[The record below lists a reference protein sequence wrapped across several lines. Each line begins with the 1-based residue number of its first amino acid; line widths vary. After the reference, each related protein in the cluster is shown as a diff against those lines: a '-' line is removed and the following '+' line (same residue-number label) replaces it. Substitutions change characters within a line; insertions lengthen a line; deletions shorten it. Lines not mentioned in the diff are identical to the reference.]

1 MQLCKYQVHR
11 KYWRHSAN
19 EEIAMKKTVSIA
31 AVLVLLFS
39 IGVAAQDQSAGNK
52 AQAQQGTVT
61 TDALPVIPGVAE
73 IQGPN
78 RGETRIAREVRH
90 ELLMLPYYSLF
101 DDLRYRVNGSTVE
114 LLGDVITPSLK
125 SDAERAVKRI
135 EGVEQVTNH
144 INVLPPS
151 PSDDRIRQA
160 VARSIFSFGG
170 LSRYGWEAAP
180 TIHIIVK
187 NGHIRLTGVVDSEGD
202 KNAAGIRAQ
211 QVPGAFSVE
220 NNLLVAKRSS

>member
-1 MQLCKYQVHR
+1 
-11 KYWRHSAN
+11 
-19 EEIAMKKTVSIA
+19 
-31 AVLVLLFS
+31 
-39 IGVAAQDQSAGNK
+39 
-52 AQAQQGTVT
+52 
-61 TDALPVIPGVAE
+61 
-73 IQGPN
+73 
-78 RGETRIAREVRH
+78 
-90 ELLMLPYYSLF
+90 
-101 DDLRYRVNGSTVE
+101 VNGSTVE

-211 QVPGAFSVE
+211 QVPGAFSVD